1 MPSELKRYVPS
12 SAVTC
17 LATVL
22 VDNPNLFLQDIPV
35 QRGDFLITITGLS
48 SNFRC
53 ENSKHGKL
61 VVPEELVQT
70 EMKEKQRRVEERQ
83 RKEEEL
89 ARLHEGMK
97 AARVVNP
104 SGSCVD
110 SPDSHHSESRPPAIY
125 DIMPGAGNKQP
136 DVIVIAPESQ
146 DSTKHQFV
154 IGSRVKFSDPPRYG
168 EICWMG
174 NFPQV
179 NGLIAGVELVSC
191 HL

>member
-1 MPSELKRYVPS
+1 M
-12 SAVTC
+12 
-17 LATVL
+17 
-22 VDNPNLFLQDIPV
+22 
-35 QRGDFLITITGLS
+35 TGLS

-53 ENSKHGKL
+53 ESSKHGKL

-70 EMKEKQRRVEERQ
+70 EMEGKQRRVEERQ
-83 RKEEEL
+83 RKEEAI
-89 ARLHEGMK
+89 ARLHERMK
-97 AARVVNP
+97 VVRVVYP

-110 SPDSHHSESRPPAIY
+110 LPDSHHSESRPPAIY

-154 IGSRVKFSDPPRYG
+154 IGSRVEFSDPPRYG
-168 EICWMG
+168 EIRWMG

-179 NGLIAGVELVSC
+179 SGLIVGLELVSC